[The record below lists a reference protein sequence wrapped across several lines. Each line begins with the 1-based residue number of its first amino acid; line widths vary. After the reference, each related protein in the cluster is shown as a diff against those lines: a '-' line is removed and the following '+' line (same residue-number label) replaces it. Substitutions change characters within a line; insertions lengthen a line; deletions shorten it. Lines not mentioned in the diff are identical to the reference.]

1 LLFQF
6 DPGVH
11 RGAAVQSEPGVQTA
25 VAGVQLDSIVGITSS
40 PVCDGFMLACV
51 VGFAVAT
58 GIKPGGKVKSVGMTK
73 PEVVFGGLVGFGG
86 GVVLGGFVVFV
97 FGALVVLG
105 GFVGFV
111 GFGGFV
117 DSVVVTVVV
126 VVIKFVDDWLQNVVI
141 TSVVIV
147 GKVVVIGLTGL
158 SGGLV
163 G

>member
-1 LLFQF
+1 
-6 DPGVH
+6 
-11 RGAAVQSEPGVQTA
+11 
-25 VAGVQLDSIVGITSS
+25 
-40 PVCDGFMLACV
+40 M
-51 VGFAVAT
+51 VGFSVAT

-73 PEVVFGGLVGFGG
+73 PAVVFGGL
-86 GVVLGGFVVFV
+86 VVLGGFVVFV

-117 DSVVVTVVV
+117 DSVMVTVVV
-126 VVIKFVDDWLQNVVI
+126 VVIKFVDDWLQNVVR
-141 TSVVIV
+141 TSVVVI
-147 GKVVVIGLTGL
+147 GKVVVGLTGL